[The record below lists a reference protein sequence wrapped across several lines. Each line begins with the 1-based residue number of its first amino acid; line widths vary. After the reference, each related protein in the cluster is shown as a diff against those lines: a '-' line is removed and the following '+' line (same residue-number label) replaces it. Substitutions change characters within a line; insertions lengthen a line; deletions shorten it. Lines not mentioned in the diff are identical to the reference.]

1 MLCLPHACVMEELA
15 KYIVLIC
22 YNLKSLEIHAANAFT
37 EYINRETGNL
47 RSTLQ
52 GSESSLTHC

>member
-1 MLCLPHACVMEELA
+1 MEELA

-22 YNLKSLEIHAANAFT
+22 YNFESLEIHETTNAFM
-37 EYINRETGNL
+37 EHFNRETGNL

>member
-1 MLCLPHACVMEELA
+1 MEELA

-37 EYINRETGNL
+37 EYINRETDTYVLLYKGQN
-47 RSTLQ
+47 Q
-52 GSESSLTHC
+52 A